1 MGVSFGI
8 EASHQIFIHLLHV
21 VCHVDCGGGC
31 SWKEESA
38 FDGQA
43 LKHFTFHDDGEDL
56 NYDGLNSLPMAA
68 VSRRSVLAKAALRS

>member
-1 MGVSFGI
+1 MGVSFEI

-43 LKHFTFHDDGEDL
+43 LKHFTMML
-56 NYDGLNSLPMAA
+56 
-68 VSRRSVLAKAALRS
+68 VLVKIQIMMD